1 MLTST
6 LWSPDRPTDRPP
18 HWCPSL
24 VSPSDLLLPDD
35 DREERRRRR
44 RTALAA
50 AERSASEG
58 FGGETSLSV
67 GAHLG
72 RMPRDQG
79 SSHMLRLQ
87 SELIHMAFE
96 VAGEVKLRFCGKS
109 KCAQSLGTSPYFR
122 APHCSTLAGEVIHH
136 PGEERE
142 RGNPP
147 CILTR
152 AMKH

>member
-6 LWSPDRPTDRPP
+6 LWSPNRPTGAPSLA
-18 HWCPSL
+18 PSL

-35 DREERRRRR
+35 DREERR

-142 RGNPP
+142 GIHRVFSLGP
-147 CILTR
+147 
-152 AMKH
+152 